1 MPKYLKSRSPL
12 SPSDVN
18 EFFDA
23 HGHLNYR
30 YTMLWRHKTAVD
42 SKMQIAYG
50 DAICAFE
57 SALIECRVLMEF
69 LGLGVTYATGTPVL
83 VEKKEYFSVD
93 GITTDEIK
101 VIDLGGAFANI
112 SRLTAS
118 ECEVLAKVY
127 HMAHKSTAHLTFKAP
142 HVDHPGLVHQ
152 CIPVVDRLLRENLYD
167 VVGKNPHQHTK

>member
-18 EFFDA
+18 EFFDT

-30 YTMLWRHKTAVD
+30 YTMLWRHKRAT
-42 SKMQIAYG
+42 KIAYG

-57 SALIECRVLMEF
+57 SSLIVCRVFMEF
-69 LGLGVTYATGTPVL
+69 LGLGVRNTAAGPVL
-83 VEKKEYFSVD
+83 MQKQDYFSLD
-93 GITTDEIK
+93 GITTDEVK
-101 VIDLGGAFANI
+101 VIDIGGTFANI
-112 SRLTAS
+112 SRLTAAES
-118 ECEVLAKVY
+118 EVLAKVY

-167 VVGKNPHQHTK
+167 IVGKNPHQHTM